1 MNLDKCKFFQTKTTF
16 AGFLLSADGYQV
28 DPTITEAISR
38 YPAPTSHTEL
48 RSFIGLVNQLSSSTN
63 TVATLL
69 APFRPLLSTKNE
81 FAWSPSHATAFKTV
95 KESLTTQPIL
105 SYFDITKPT
114 RLSTDASRQGLG
126 YILQQQHGDNWSLI
140 QAGSRFLSEAE
151 SRYATI
157 ELELLAVAWAITK
170 CKMFLAGLQHFS
182 VVTDHNP
189 LIPILNSR

>member
-1 MNLDKCKFFQTKTTF
+1 M
-16 AGFLLSADGYQV
+16 

-38 YPAPTSHTEL
+38 YPAPTSRTEL

-81 FAWSPSHATAFKTV
+81 FAWSPNHATAFKTV
-95 KESLTTQPIL
+95 KESLTTQPVL

-157 ELELLAVAWAITK
+157 ELKLLVVAWAVTK

-182 VVTDHNP
+182 AVTDHNP
-189 LIPILNSR
+189 

>member
-1 MNLDKCKFFQTKTTF
+1 M
-16 AGFLLSADGYQV
+16 

-114 RLSTDASRQGLG
+114 RLSTDASRQGLE
-126 YILQQQHGDNWSLI
+126 YILW
-140 QAGSRFLSEAE
+140 
-151 SRYATI
+151 
-157 ELELLAVAWAITK
+157 
-170 CKMFLAGLQHFS
+170 
-182 VVTDHNP
+182 
-189 LIPILNSR
+189 

>member
-1 MNLDKCKFFQTKTTF
+1 MTEAFEGLSRFGHVVDDFVIYDSNIDEHIVHVKQFLKRCAEKHIALNLNKCKFFQTKMTF
-16 AGFLLSADGYQV
+16 AGFLLYADGYEV

-95 KESLTTQPIL
+95 KESLTIQTIL
-105 SYFDITKPT
+105 TSPSQLVSALMPVDK
-114 RLSTDASRQGLG
+114 G
-126 YILQQQHGDNWSLI
+126 
-140 QAGSRFLSEAE
+140 
-151 SRYATI
+151 
-157 ELELLAVAWAITK
+157 
-170 CKMFLAGLQHFS
+170 
-182 VVTDHNP
+182 
-189 LIPILNSR
+189 